1 MQTVENVSWQVQ
13 KFYVDSIC
21 LSVSEINE
29 KTNCLF
35 KGANAYLTSSVWAGE
50 ATSPQI
56 KTEIKNVF
64 VWENEGH
71 ITKDH
76 KKMCL

>member
-1 MQTVENVSWQVQ
+1 MLEMQTVENVSWQVQ

-35 KGANAYLTSSVWAGE
+35 KGANAYLTSSV
-50 ATSPQI
+50 
-56 KTEIKNVF
+56 
-64 VWENEGH
+64 
-71 ITKDH
+71 
-76 KKMCL
+76 